1 MFGIKRTNIFWEERS
16 RKVDETS
23 SAGSATLKDAVE
35 FDFEGM
41 DSWREEISS

>member
-1 MFGIKRTNIFWEERS
+1 
-16 RKVDETS
+16 VDETS
-23 SAGSATLKDAVE
+23 LAGSATLKDAVE

>member
-1 MFGIKRTNIFWEERS
+1 MRHL
-16 RKVDETS
+16 
-23 SAGSATLKDAVE
+23 AGSATLKDAVE